1 VLVGSGSSGRRLE
14 AMVERP
20 QGQLGW
26 RDYMRKRSIL
36 LVVGA
41 AALVASLIVG
51 PAATA
56 KTEAVAAG
64 TVIIGHDQEPVT
76 LNNLITEGNA
86 YTTSLVTNTVLATAS
101 VYNQNAKLVP
111 YLVTAPPK
119 IVKANPLTVTFT
131 YKANAKWSDGRQIT
145 GNDFLQT
152 YRTIMNPN
160 WDITSR
166 DGWQDIASVKVKG
179 KTVTVTWKKG
189 KAYAAWDALVATSP
203 YPAHKMAG
211 QNFNDLYRNSIDVA
225 SGPFRFVSWQKGT
238 QLVLARNAAF
248 NAGPKA
254 KVDRVVFRY
263 IPSTPSLFQA
273 LQSGEI
279 QVTEPQPQ
287 LQIVDIRKNSRFK
300 VQSGPG
306 YFWEHMD
313 IQFGPKGHPALKQ
326 AYVRQAIITGINR
339 NQIKQAL
346 YVSPGLV
353 ANAKDLPV
361 LQSHIFKPFEE
372 NYQPNWAR
380 WSFSQKKVI
389 AMLKA
394 KGCTGGPNAPS
405 ASNNDVWTCPNV
417 GKLSFRFTTTSGNQL
432 RALTFEIA
440 QKQLKS
446 VGIELVP
453 RFGPAGTVF
462 GQVLPSGDWDIFMFT
477 WLGGP
482 TSSATSFGLYGCGG
496 DQNYMN
502 YCNRKASNLLQKA
515 QFTPDPA
522 ARAKL
527 LNAAEK
533 ILAND
538 VMSVPMYVRPGFLIN
553 SNNVKGPVLNPT
565 QQGSTWNVEGWT
577 VG

>member
-1 VLVGSGSSGRRLE
+1 
-14 AMVERP
+14 MNP
-20 QGQLGW
+20 
-26 RDYMRKRSIL
+26 
-36 LVVGA
+36 
-41 AALVASLIVG
+41 
-51 PAATA
+51 
-56 KTEAVAAG
+56 
-64 TVIIGHDQEPVT
+64 
-76 LNNLITEGNA
+76 
-86 YTTSLVTNTVLATAS
+86 VLASAS
-101 VYNQNAKLVP
+101 VYDSKAKLQP
-111 YLVTAPPK
+111 FLVAGAPK
-119 IVKANPLTVTFT
+119 IVRNDPLTVSFA
-131 YKANAKWSDGRQIT
+131 YKPTAKWSDGRQLT
-145 GNDFLQT
+145 GADFMAT

-160 WDITSR
+160 FDITSR
-166 DGWQDIASVKVKG
+166 EGWEDIQKVTVKG
-179 KTVTVTWKKG
+179 KNVTVVWKKG

-203 YPAHKMAG
+203 MPAHKVAG
-211 QNFNDLYRNSIDVA
+211 QNFNDLWRSSIDVA
-225 SGPFRFVSWQKGT
+225 SGPFRWQSWQKGT
-238 QLVLARNAAF
+238 QMVLVRNATF
-248 NAGPKA
+248 TAGPKA

-273 LQSGEI
+273 LNSGEI

-287 LQIVDIRKNSRFK
+287 LQIVDIRKNTSKFK

-313 IQFGPKGHPALKQ
+313 IQFGPKGHAALKQ
-326 AYVRQAIITGINR
+326 RYIRQALIQGINR

-353 ANAKDLPV
+353 GSAKELPV
-361 LQSHIFKPFEE
+361 LQSHIFKPFEQ
-372 NYQPNWAR
+372 YYRQPWAR
-380 WSFSQKKVI
+380 YAFNQAKVI
-389 AMLKA
+389 SDLRG
-394 KGCTGGPNAPS
+394 KGCTGGPSRPS
-405 ASNNDVWTCPNV
+405 ASNNDIWSCPGV
-417 GKLSFRFTTTSGNQL
+417 GKLSFRFTTTTGNQL
-432 RALTFEIA
+432 RQLTFEIA

-453 RFGPAGTVF
+453 RFGPSGTVF

-527 LNAAEK
+527 LNTAEVL
-533 ILAND
+533 LAND

-553 SNNVKGPVLNPT
+553 STNVKGPVLNPT
-565 QQGSTWNVEGWT
+565 QQGSTWNAQGWT
-577 VG
+577 VS

>member
-1 VLVGSGSSGRRLE
+1 
-14 AMVERP
+14 M
-20 QGQLGW
+20 
-26 RDYMRKRSIL
+26 
-36 LVVGA
+36 
-41 AALVASLIVG
+41 ALVASLIVG

-56 KTEAVAAG
+56 KTQRQSAG

-86 YTTSLVTNTVLATAS
+86 YTTSLVTNTILGSGA
-101 VYNQNAKLVP
+101 VYNQNAKLTP
-111 YLVTAPPK
+111 QLFASNAK
-119 IVKANPLTVTFT
+119 IVKNEPLTVSFS
-131 YKANAKWSDGRQIT
+131 YSPKAVWSDGKPVT
-145 GNDFLQT
+145 GADFVAT

-166 DGWQDIASVKVKG
+166 EGWQDIAKITAKG
-179 KTVTVTWKKG
+179 KNVTVVWKKG
-189 KAYAAWDALVATSP
+189 KGYAAWDALVSTNV
-203 YPAHKMAG
+203 YPAHKIAG
-211 QNFNDLYRNSIDVA
+211 QNFNEWGRSSLDIS
-225 SGPFRFVSWQKGT
+225 SGPFKFVSWQKGT
-238 QLVLARNAAF
+238 QLTIAKNPAF
-248 NAGPKA
+248 KIAPA

-273 LQSGEI
+273 LNSGEI
-279 QVTEPQPQ
+279 QVMEPQPQ
-287 LQIVDIRKNSRFK
+287 LQIVDVRKNSKFK

-326 AYVRQAIITGINR
+326 RFVRQALVQGINR
-339 NQIKQAL
+339 AQIRQAL
-346 YVSPGLV
+346 YVAPGLV
-353 ANAKDLPV
+353 ASAKDLPV
-361 LQSHIFKPFEE
+361 LQSNIFKPFEQY
-372 NYQPNWAR
+372 YQPNWGVWKFNQAA
-380 WSFSQKKVI
+380 VI
-389 AMLKA
+389 KTLKGH
-394 KGCTGGPNAPS
+394 GCTGGPDKPTA
-405 ASNNDVWTCPNV
+405 NNNSIFSCPNV

-482 TSSATSFGLYGCGG
+482 TSSSTSFTTYGCGG

-502 YCNRKASNLLQKA
+502 YCNKKASDMMKKA
-515 QFTPDPA
+515 SFTPDPA
-522 ARAKL
+522 SRAKL

-533 ILAND
+533 LTVQD
-538 VMSVPMYVRPGFLIN
+538 VMSIPMYVRPGFLISN
-553 SNNVKGPVLNPT
+553 NNVKGPVLNPT
-565 QQGSTWNVEGWT
+565 QQGSTWNAQLWT
-577 VG
+577 TAA

>member
-1 VLVGSGSSGRRLE
+1 
-14 AMVERP
+14 
-20 QGQLGW
+20 
-26 RDYMRKRSIL
+26 MRKRSML
-36 LVVGA
+36 LLTGA
-41 AALVASLIVG
+41 VALVASLIVG

-56 KTEAVAAG
+56 KSDRQSAG
-64 TVIIGHDQEPVT
+64 TIIIGHDQEPVT
-76 LNNLITEGNA
+76 LNFYITEGNA
-86 YTTSLVTNTVLATAS
+86 YTTSLAMNPVLASAS
-101 VYNQNAKLVP
+101 VYDQNAKLQP
-111 YLVTAPPK
+111 FLVAGAPK
-119 IVKANPLTVTFT
+119 IVKSDPLTVSFA
-131 YKANAKWSDGRQIT
+131 YKPAAKWSDGKQIT
-145 GNDFLQT
+145 GADFMAT

-160 WDITSR
+160 FDITSR
-166 DGWQDIASVKVKG
+166 EGWEDIQKITVKG
-179 KTVTVTWKKG
+179 KNVTVRWKKG

-203 YPAHKMAG
+203 MPAHKVVG
-211 QNFNDLYRNSIDVA
+211 QNFNDLWRSSIDVA
-225 SGPFRFVSWQKGT
+225 SGPFKWQSWQKGT
-238 QLVLARNAAF
+238 QMVIVKNAQF
-248 NAGPKA
+248 TAGPQA

-273 LQSGEI
+273 LNSGEI

-287 LQIVDIRKNSRFK
+287 LQIVDIRKNTSKFK

-326 AYVRQAIITGINR
+326 RYIRQAIITGINR

-353 ANAKDLPV
+353 ASAKDLPV
-361 LQSHIFKPFEE
+361 LQSHIFKPFEQY
-372 NYQPNWAR
+372 YQQPWAK
-380 WSFSQKKVI
+380 WAFSQSKVI
-389 AMLKA
+389 SMLKA
-394 KGCTGGPNAPS
+394 KGCTGGPSKAS
-405 ASNNDVWTCPNV
+405 ASNSDIWSCPNV
-417 GKLSFRFTTTSGNQL
+417 GKLSFRFTTTTGNQL
-432 RALTFEIA
+432 RQLTFEIA

-446 VGIELVP
+446 VGIELLP
-453 RFGPAGTVF
+453 RFGPSGTVF

-502 YCNRKASNLLQKA
+502 YCNKKASDMLQKA

-527 LNAAEK
+527 LNTAEK
-533 ILAND
+533 LMAND

-553 SNNVKGPVLNPT
+553 STNVKGPILNPT
-565 QQGSTWNVEGWT
+565 QQGSTWNAQGWT
-577 VG
+577 VS

>member
-1 VLVGSGSSGRRLE
+1 
-14 AMVERP
+14 
-20 QGQLGW
+20 
-26 RDYMRKRSIL
+26 MRKRSIL
-36 LVVGA
+36 LLAGA
-41 AALVASLIVG
+41 VALVASLIVG

-56 KTEAVAAG
+56 KTERQAAG
-64 TVIIGHDQEPVT
+64 TVVIGHDQEPVT

-86 YTTSLVTNTVLATAS
+86 YTTSLVTNTVIAS
-101 VYNQNAKLVP
+101 GAVYNQKAKLVP
-111 YLVTAPPK
+111 ELFESNAK
-119 IVKANPLTVTFT
+119 IVKANPLTVSFK
-131 YKANAKWSDGRQIT
+131 YKANASWSDGKPVT
-145 GNDFLQT
+145 GADFLAT

-160 WDITSR
+160 FDITSR
-166 DGWQDIASVKVKG
+166 EGWEDIASIKVKG
-179 KTVTVTWKKG
+179 KAVTVVWKKG
-189 KAYAAWDALVATSP
+189 KAYAAWDALVSTNT

-211 QNFNDLYRNSIDVA
+211 QNFNELFRSGIDVS
-225 SGPFRFVSWQKGT
+225 SGPFKFVSWQKGT
-238 QLVLARNAAF
+238 QLVLQKNTAYKS
-248 NAGPKA
+248 GPAA

-287 LQIVDIRKNSRFK
+287 LQIVDVRKNSKFK

-306 YFWEHMD
+306 YFFEHMD

-326 AYVRQAIITGINR
+326 AYVRQAIVTGINR

-353 ANAKDLPV
+353 ANPKELPV
-361 LQSHIFKPFEE
+361 LQSLIYKPFEE
-372 NYQPNWAR
+372 PYVPV
-380 WSFSQKKVI
+380 WSKWGFAQKKVI
-389 AMLKA
+389 SILKG
-394 KGCTGGPNAPS
+394 KGCTGGPDTPS
-405 ASNNDVWTCPNV
+405 ANNSAVWSCPGV

-446 VGIELVP
+446 VGIELLP

-482 TSSATSFGLYGCGG
+482 TSSATSFTTYGCGG

-502 YCNRKASNLLQKA
+502 YCNKQASALLNKAR
-515 QFTPDPA
+515 FTPDPA

-527 LNAAEK
+527 LNQAEV
-533 ILAND
+533 IMAND
-538 VMSVPMYVRPGFLIN
+538 VPSVPMYVRPGFLIN
-553 SNNVKGPVLNPT
+553 ATSVKGPVLNPT
-565 QQGSTWNVEGWT
+565 QQGSTWNAETWSVS
-577 VG
+577 

>member
-1 VLVGSGSSGRRLE
+1 
-14 AMVERP
+14 
-20 QGQLGW
+20 
-26 RDYMRKRSIL
+26 L
-36 LVVGA
+36 LVTGA
-41 AALVASLIVG
+41 VALVASLVIG

-56 KTEAVAAG
+56 KSERQSAG

-76 LNNLITEGNA
+76 LNFFITEGNA
-86 YTTSLVTNTVLATAS
+86 YTTSLAMNPVLASAS
-101 VYNQNAKLVP
+101 VYNQNAKLRP
-111 YLVTAPPK
+111 YLVDGAPR
-119 IVKANPLTVTFT
+119 IVRSNPLTVTFR

-145 GNDFLQT
+145 GNDFRAT

-160 WDITSR
+160 FDITSR
-166 DGWQDIASVKVKG
+166 EGWEDIQTIRVAG
-179 KTVTVTWKKG
+179 KRVTVVWKRG

-203 YPAHKMAG
+203 MPAHKVAG
-211 QNFNDLYRNSIDVA
+211 QNFNDLWRNSIDIA

-238 QLVLARNAAF
+238 QLVLAKNNAF
-248 NAGPKA
+248 TAGPKA

-273 LQSGEI
+273 LNSGEI

-287 LQIVDIRKNSRFK
+287 LQIVDIRRNSSKFK

-326 AYVRQAIITGINR
+326 RYVRQAIITGINR
-339 NQIKQAL
+339 TQIKQAL

-353 ANAKDLPV
+353 GNAKDLPV

-372 NYQPNWAR
+372 PYTPHWAR
-380 WSFSQKKVI
+380 YKFSQAKVI
-389 AMLKA
+389 SMLKA
-394 KGCTGGPNAPS
+394 KNCTGGPDKAS
-405 ASNNDVWTCPNV
+405 ASNNAIWSCPNL
-417 GKLSFRFTTTSGNQL
+417 GKLSFRFTTTTGNQL

-453 RFGPAGTVF
+453 RFGPSGTVF

-502 YCNRKASNLLQKA
+502 YCNRSASNLLQKA

-527 LNAAEK
+527 LNQAEK

-553 SNNVKGPVLNPT
+553 STNVKGPVLNPT
-565 QQGSTWNVEGWT
+565 QQGSTWNSETWT
-577 VG
+577 VS

>member
-1 VLVGSGSSGRRLE
+1 
-14 AMVERP
+14 
-20 QGQLGW
+20 
-26 RDYMRKRSIL
+26 MRKRSL
-36 LVVGA
+36 FFLTGA
-41 AALVASLIVG
+41 VALVASMVIG

-56 KTEAVAAG
+56 EPQQARG
-64 TVIIGHDQEPVT
+64 TVVIGHDQEPVT

-86 YTTSLVTNTVLATAS
+86 YTTSLVTNTILAGGA
-101 VYNQNAKLVP
+101 VYNQNARLVP
-111 YLVTAPPK
+111 FLFAGPARITR
-119 IVKANPLTVTFT
+119 ANPLTVQFA
-131 YKANAKWSDGRQIT
+131 YKPTARWSDGRQVT
-145 GNDFLQT
+145 GADFVAT

-166 DGWQDIASVKVKG
+166 EGWQDIARVQARG
-179 KTVTVTWKKG
+179 KRVTVTFKPG
-189 KAYAAWDALVATSP
+189 RAYAAWDALTAQSP
-203 YPAHKMAG
+203 WPAHKMAG
-211 QNFNDLYRNSIDVA
+211 QNFNDLYRNSIDVS

-238 QLVLARNAAF
+238 QLVMSRNANF

-254 KVDRVVFRY
+254 KVERVVFRY

-273 LQSGEI
+273 LQSNEI

-287 LQIVDIRKNSRFK
+287 LQIVDIRRNNRFR

-313 IQFGPKGHPALKQ
+313 IQFGPRGHAALKQ

-339 NQIKQAL
+339 AQIRQAL

-353 ANAKDLPV
+353 ANARELPV
-361 LQSHIFKPFEE
+361 LQSHIFKPFEQF
-372 NYQPNWAR
+372 YRPHWSK
-380 WSFSQKKVI
+380 WSFSQAKVI
-389 AMLKA
+389 QMLKA
-394 KGCTGGPNAPS
+394 RNCTGGPDRPAANNNAIWS
-405 ASNNDVWTCPNV
+405 CPNV
-417 GKLSFRFTTTSGNQL
+417 GRLSFRFVTTSGNQL

-440 QKQLKS
+440 QRQLRS
-446 VGIELVP
+446 VGIELLP

-502 YCNRKASNLLQKA
+502 YCNRRASNLLQRA
-515 QFTPDPA
+515 QFTPDPRQRA
-522 ARAKL
+522 AL
-527 LNAAEK
+527 LNQAE
-533 ILAND
+533 ARMSTD

-553 SNNVKGPVLNPT
+553 NTSVKGPVLNPT
-565 QQGSTWNVEGWT
+565 QQGSTWNTQNWT

>member
-1 VLVGSGSSGRRLE
+1 
-14 AMVERP
+14 
-20 QGQLGW
+20 
-26 RDYMRKRSIL
+26 MRKRSIL

-56 KTEAVAAG
+56 KSDAASAG
-64 TVIIGHDQEPVT
+64 TVVIGHDQEPVT
-76 LNNLITEGNA
+76 LNFYITEGNS
-86 YTTSLVTNTVLATAS
+86 YTTSLAMSPVLAGGMIYDS
-101 VYNQNAKLVP
+101 KAKLQP
-111 YLVTAPPK
+111 LLFDGQPK
-119 IVKANPLTVTFT
+119 LLKANPLTVTFK
-131 YKANAKWSDGRQIT
+131 YKKTAKWSDGRDIR
-145 GNDFLQT
+145 GADFKAT
-152 YRTIMNPN
+152 YGVIMNPN
-160 WDITSR
+160 FDITSR
-166 DGWQDIASVKVKG
+166 EGWEDIQAINATG
-179 KTVTVTWKKG
+179 KNVTVVWKKG
-189 KAYAAWDALVATSP
+189 KAYAAWDALIATSP
-203 YPAHKMAG
+203 MPAHKVAG
-211 QNFNDLYRNSIDVA
+211 QNFNDLWRSSIDVA
-225 SGPFRFVSWQKGT
+225 SGPFKWVSWQKGT
-238 QLVLARNAAF
+238 QMVLAKNTAF

-254 KVDRVVFRY
+254 KVDRVIFRY

-273 LQSGEI
+273 LASGEI

-287 LQIVDIRKNSRFK
+287 LQIVDIRKNSKFK

-353 ANAKDLPV
+353 GSAKDLPV
-361 LQSHIFKPFEE
+361 LQSHIFKPFEG
-372 NYQPNWAR
+372 NYQPNWAK

-389 AMLKA
+389 QMLKA
-394 KGCTGGPNAPS
+394 KKCTGGPNTATPNNS
-405 ASNNDVWTCPNV
+405 AIWSCPNV

-432 RALTFEIA
+432 RGLTFEIA
-440 QKQLKS
+440 QKQLQS
-446 VGIELVP
+446 VGIELIP

-502 YCNRKASNLLQKA
+502 YCNKKGSALLQKA

-527 LNAAEK
+527 LNEAEAK
-533 ILAND
+533 YLSTD

-553 SNNVKGPVLNPT
+553 ATSVKGPVLNPT
-565 QQGSTWNVEGWT
+565 QQGSTWNAQGWT

>member
-1 VLVGSGSSGRRLE
+1 
-14 AMVERP
+14 
-20 QGQLGW
+20 
-26 RDYMRKRSIL
+26 MRKRSML
-36 LVVGA
+36 LLTGA
-41 AALVASLIVG
+41 VALVASLIVG

-56 KTEAVAAG
+56 KSERQAAG

-76 LNNLITEGNA
+76 LNFYITEGNA
-86 YTTSLVTNTVLATAS
+86 YTTSLAMNPVLASAS

-111 YLVTAPPK
+111 FLVDAAPK
-119 IVKANPLTVTFT
+119 IVRANPLTVSFS
-131 YKANAKWSDGRQIT
+131 YKKTAKWSDGRQIT
-145 GNDFLQT
+145 GADFVAT
-152 YRTIMNPN
+152 YRTYMNPN
-160 WDITSR
+160 YDITSR
-166 DGWQDIASVKVKG
+166 EGWEDIQSVKANG
-179 KTVTVTWKKG
+179 KKVTVTWKKG

-203 YPAHKMAG
+203 MPAHKVAG
-211 QNFNDLYRNSIDVA
+211 QNFNDLWRNSIDVA
-225 SGPFRFVSWQKGT
+225 SGPFKWQSWQRGT
-238 QLVLARNAAF
+238 QMVLVKNNQF
-248 NAGPKA
+248 TAGPKA

-273 LQSGEI
+273 LNSGEI

-287 LQIVDIRKNSRFK
+287 LQIVDIRKNRSKFK

-313 IQFGPKGHPALKQ
+313 IQFGPKGHAALKKQ
-326 AYVRQAIITGINR
+326 YVRQAIITGINR

-346 YVSPGLV
+346 YVTPGLV
-353 ANAKDLPV
+353 GSAKELPV
-361 LQSHIFKPFEE
+361 LQSHIFKPFEQY
-372 NYQPNWAR
+372 YQPNWKK

-389 AMLKA
+389 TMLKA
-394 KGCTGGPNAPS
+394 KGCTGGPNTPS
-405 ASNNDVWTCPNV
+405 ASNNNIWSCPQV
-417 GKLSFRFTTTSGNQL
+417 GKLSFRFTTTTGNQL
-432 RALTFEIA
+432 RQLTFEIA

-446 VGIELVP
+446 VGIELQA
-453 RFGPAGTVF
+453 RFGPSGTVF

-502 YCNRKASNLLQKA
+502 YCNKKASNMLQKA
-515 QFTPDPA
+515 QFTPDPN

-533 ILAND
+533 IMAND

-553 SNNVKGPVLNPT
+553 STNVKGPVLNPT
-565 QQGSTWNVEGWT
+565 QQGSTWNAQGWT
-577 VG
+577 VS

>member
-1 VLVGSGSSGRRLE
+1 
-14 AMVERP
+14 
-20 QGQLGW
+20 
-26 RDYMRKRSIL
+26 MRKRSIL
-36 LVVGA
+36 LLTSAV
-41 AALVASLIVG
+41 ALVASLIVG

-56 KTEAVAAG
+56 KSEGASAG

-76 LNNLITEGNA
+76 LNFYITEGNA
-86 YTTSLVTNTVLATAS
+86 YTTSLAMNPVLASAS
-101 VYNQNAKLVP
+101 VYDQNAKLQP
-111 YLVTAPPK
+111 FLVDGAPK
-119 IVKANPLTVTFT
+119 IVKSNPLTVTFR
-131 YKANAKWSDGRQIT
+131 YKQSAKWSDGRQIT
-145 GNDFLQT
+145 GADFKAT
-152 YRTIMNPN
+152 YNTIMNPN
-160 WDITSR
+160 FDITSR
-166 DGWQDIASVKVKG
+166 EGWEDIQAINVTG
-179 KTVTVTWKKG
+179 KNVTVVWKKG

-203 YPAHKMAG
+203 MPAHKVAG
-211 QNFNDLYRNSIDVA
+211 QNFNDLWRNSIDIA
-225 SGPFRFVSWQKGT
+225 SGPFKWQSWQKGT
-238 QLVLARNAAF
+238 QMVLVKNTAF
-248 NAGPKA
+248 TAGPKA

-287 LQIVDIRKNSRFK
+287 LQIVDIRKQKSKYK

-326 AYVRQAIITGINR
+326 AYVRQALITGINR
-339 NQIKQAL
+339 AQIRQAL
-346 YVSPGLV
+346 YVTPGLV
-353 ANAKDLPV
+353 ASAKDLPV
-361 LQSHIFKPFEE
+361 LQSHIFKPFEQY
-372 NYQPNWAR
+372 YQPNWAR
-380 WSFSQKKVI
+380 WAFSQKKVI
-389 AMLKA
+389 SMLKG
-394 KGCTGGPNAPS
+394 KGCTGGPNTPS
-405 ASNNDVWTCPNV
+405 ASNTDIWSCPNV

-502 YCNRKASNLLQKA
+502 YCNKKASDLLKKA
-515 QFTPDPA
+515 QFTPDPKT
-522 ARAKL
+522 RATL
-527 LNAAEK
+527 LNKAEGTY
-533 ILAND
+533 LAKD

-553 SNNVKGPVLNPT
+553 STNVKGPILNPT
-565 QQGSTWNVEGWT
+565 QQGSTWNAQTWT